1 MPQKSPHISISDKKL
16 VDRVLK
22 SSQEEFQGLPRY
34 VQDIAAGLASEFFII
49 RYNPFIPPD
58 EVARS
63 VFSRLEAE
71 KPGLDEQSYRFVKQ
85 GLQRFWDEF
94 RSDRRF
100 RDTIIHR
107 LRQLLPEEHIV
118 TSPNTLVECATD
130 ATDLRME
137 IPLLLVAPSGTEEVR
152 EIIELARELGFGIIP
167 RGGGSGLTGGAV
179 PAVQRCVVL
188 SMSRMKTIQAVDPD
202 SKTLRAQA
210 GVITLDAIRAAEDK
224 DLLFTVDPAS
234 KAASSLGGNI
244 SENAG
249 GPFAFEYGTTLDNV
263 LDYTMVLPTG
273 EIIRVRRREHPWHK
287 ILPWET
293 AVFDILDEQDRLK
306 DSISLQGHEIRS
318 PGLGKDVT
326 NKFLGG
332 LPGIQKEGV
341 DGVITEACFTLHD
354 RLAHSRSL
362 CLEFFGNSMHHAML
376 VIEDLVKLRDRIRIK
391 GDLVKMSALEEFGS
405 KYVQA
410 IKYRKKSVRYEG
422 EPISVLLVQLDSGD
436 ETALDGA
443 VAEITE
449 IAEHYHN
456 VDVFVAE
463 SPEEAEA
470 FWQDRHRLSAITRR
484 TSGFKINED
493 VVIPIDVIPEFSD
506 FIESLNL
513 YYLALAYRQA
523 LNQATRL
530 EGVDPADE
538 FIDMEL
544 GVASGVL
551 GGKVTTQELSEQEFE
566 LQIHYFFR
574 DLISRHPEQAESLE
588 SIEKGTLDDRIVIAN
603 HMHAGD
609 GNCHVNIPVKSNDPE
624 MMRLAEEAAQ
634 KVFSKVVELNG
645 TISGEHGIGIT
656 KIGFLAPDRIRAL
669 QEYKQHLDP
678 DNIFNPGKLTQSKLT
693 VDPYTFSFNR
703 LIQDLEQIS
712 LAHKERL
719 ISLLRNIQVC
729 SRCGKCKQYCPMYY
743 PEQGFLYHPRNKI
756 ITLGALVEALYYTQ
770 VDQGRPNRD
779 VMRNLQDILE
789 RCTACGKCMAVCPVK
804 INMPE
809 QVLNMRSFLEEKG
822 QGGTHPIKTSILHY
836 LTRKPQWISR
846 AAKAASV
853 GQQLQSRT
861 VASLPAGWRNRF
873 QNPLLRGAQ
882 PPVGFKNL
890 ADALKLNKNN
900 IFTANPHNSSR
911 DRECVLYFP
920 GCGAGLFYRDI
931 GLAAMHLLHREL
943 GVHVVLPDEHLCCG
957 YPLLAAGCSDDYDIN
972 RNRNIEVLQRI
983 LADAEERGLHIR
995 AVLTACGTC
1004 REALHSYDLQRLLD
1018 RELEHMDAVQ
1028 YALQVMPESTAEK
1041 LLHAGDTHGRAVLF
1055 HPSCHSEWSGMSP
1068 EKSGRVYAGKLQ
1080 ELLGRR
1086 VAISPG
1092 CCGESGL
1099 GALTSPHIYNII
1111 RERKRRQL
1119 RSDLADQ
1126 PQDQP
1131 VLVGC
1136 PSCKV
1141 GLQRI
1146 ALQEDPDRPVL
1157 HVLEYLALQTG
1168 GETWKQDLL
1177 RELGQKGKSRER
1189 SAGGNGLPL
1198 EKN

>member
-1 MPQKSPHISISDKKL
+1 MPQKSPHISLSDRKL
-16 VDRVLK
+16 VNRVLK
-22 SSQEEFQGLPRY
+22 SSQEEYQALPQY
-34 VQDIAAGLASEFFII
+34 VQDIAASLASEFFII
-49 RYNPFIPPD
+49 RYNPFIPPE

-71 KPGLDEQSYRFVKQ
+71 RPGLDEQSYRFIKE

-94 RSDRRF
+94 REDTRF

-107 LRQLLPEEHIV
+107 LRQVLPEEYIV

-137 IPLLLVAPSGTEEVR
+137 IPLLLVSPSSTEEVR
-152 EIIELARELGFGIIP
+152 DIINLARELGFGIIP

-179 PAVQRCVVL
+179 PAVQRSVVL
-188 SMSRMKTIQAVDPD
+188 SMSRMKTIQSVDPEA
-202 SKTLRAQA
+202 KTLRAQA
-210 GVITLDAIRAAEDK
+210 GVITLDAIRAAGERG
-224 DLLFTVDPAS
+224 LLFTVDPAS

-249 GPFAFEYGTTLDNV
+249 GPFAFEYGTTLDNI
-263 LDYTMVLPTG
+263 LHYTMVLPTG
-273 EIIRVRRREHPWHK
+273 EIIRIRRRDHPWHK

-293 AVFDILDEQDRLK
+293 AVFDILDEQDRPK
-306 DSISLQGHEIRS
+306 GSVSLQGREIRS

-341 DGVITEACFTLHD
+341 DGVITEASFTLHD
-354 RLAHSRSL
+354 MLAHSRSL

-391 GDLVKMSALEEFGS
+391 GDMVKMSALEEFGS

-410 IKYRKKSVRYEG
+410 INYHKKSERYEG
-422 EPISVLLVQLDSGD
+422 EPISVLLVQLDSADEIALD
-436 ETALDGA
+436 ET
-443 VAEITE
+443 VAEITR
-449 IAEHYHN
+449 IAEGYHN
-456 VDVFVAE
+456 VDVFVAADP
-463 SPEEAEA
+463 SEAET

-493 VVIPIDVIPEFSD
+493 VVIPIDVIPDFSD
-506 FIESLNL
+506 FIEGLNL
-513 YYLALAYRQA
+513 YYLALAYRRA
-523 LNQATRL
+523 LNQVTHL

-544 GVASGVL
+544 GFSSRILSG
-551 GGKVTTQELSEQEFE
+551 KITTQGLSEQEFE

-574 DLISRHPEQAESLE
+574 DLISRHPDQADNLQAIERRILE
-588 SIEKGTLDDRIVIAN
+588 DRIVIAN

-609 GNCHVNIPVKSNDPE
+609 GNCHVNIPVKSNDSE

-656 KIGFLAPDRIRAL
+656 KIGFLSPERITAL
-669 QEYKQHLDP
+669 QQYKAQVDP
-678 DNIFNPGKLTQSKLT
+678 DNIFNPGKLTQQKLT

-712 LAHKERL
+712 LARKERL
-719 ISLLRNIQVC
+719 IALLRNIQVC
-729 SRCGKCKQYCPMYY
+729 SRCGKCKQHCPMYY

-779 VMRNLQDILE
+779 VMRHLQDILE

-822 QGGTHPIKTSILHY
+822 DGGTHPVKTSVLHH
-836 LTRKPQWISR
+836 LTRKPQWITT
-846 AAKAASV
+846 AARAASV
-853 GQQLQSRT
+853 GQQVQSRA
-861 VASLPAGWRNRF
+861 VQSLPASWRNRF

-890 ADALKLNKNN
+890 DDALKLRRNS
-900 IFTANPHNSSR
+900 IFPAHAGEGPEKR
-911 DRECVLYFP
+911 DSVLYFP
-920 GCGAGLFYRDI
+920 GCGASLFYRDI
-931 GLAAMHLLHREL
+931 GLAALHLLHREL
-943 GVHVVLPDEHLCCG
+943 GVNVVLPDQHLCCG

-972 RNRNIEVLQRI
+972 RNRNIGILRSVLER
-983 LADAEERGLHIR
+983 AGERGLRIGT
-995 AVLTACGTC
+995 VLTACGTC
-1004 REALHSYDLQRLLD
+1004 REALHSYDLQRILNRD
-1018 RELEHMDAVQ
+1018 LEHMDVVQ
-1028 YALQVMPESTAEK
+1028 YALQMMPQRTADM
-1041 LLHAGDTHGRAVLF
+1041 LGQAGAPGGQHPLLF
-1055 HPSCHSEWSGMSP
+1055 HPSCHSEWSHMSP
-1068 EKSGRVYAGKLQ
+1068 EKSGQIYAQHLQ

-1086 VAISPG
+1086 VEISPG

-1119 RSDLADQ
+1119 QSDLNGR
-1126 PQDQP
+1126 PPGVP

-1146 ALQEDPDRPVL
+1146 LLQEDRGRPVL
-1157 HVLEYLALQTG
+1157 HVLEYLALQSG
-1168 GETWKQDLL
+1168 GQSWKRDLL
-1177 RELGQKGKSRER
+1177 RDLRHDAKEASEHPGRMG
-1189 SAGGNGLPL
+1189 AGG
-1198 EKN
+1198 